1 MEWLRRLTVVNPR
14 CALAVALAFV
24 ITGCASSP
32 IRATTSRL
40 QVARQADAA
49 STKTISFNGVQVS
62 IPASWPVLDGAHRR
76 YLCSE
81 TFLEQADRA
90 FLGSTYWGAPSC
102 GATAPHSTPPPAD
115 GVWLKPSGPSP
126 PQPDA
131 IALPGRQGVFLLP
144 DPVAS
149 SVIDAWS
156 HRVLIQIGIGANP
169 AVARAI
175 LDSVTYTPTAANSAV
190 LGRCPPPDPTPP
202 TMPAPTRL
210 TAPLGLGDG
219 NSRLQPEPPNIQP
232 KASAAVAWTN
242 LFHDFW
248 AGGFQGAL
256 QWSIVFGSYAAP
268 TPAQINPDGSITPL
282 YQDVPTWLI
291 RGVGVQTG
299 YGACGMTVLAP
310 YNADTGAAMGVTTI
324 G

>member
-1 MEWLRRLTVVNPR
+1 MKWWGRLTVVSR
-14 CALAVALAFV
+14 RFALAVALAFV
-24 ITGCASSP
+24 LAGCASSAP
-32 IRATTSRL
+32 RALTSPV
-40 QVARQADAA
+40 QTAGHTAAA
-49 STKTISFNGVQVS
+49 STKTITFNGVQVS

-81 TFLEQADRA
+81 TFPEQADRA

-115 GVWLKPSGPSP
+115 GVWLQPSGPSP
-126 PQPDA
+126 PDPGA
-131 IALPGRQGVFLLP
+131 MALRGRQGVFLLP
-144 DPVAS
+144 DPVAP

-175 LDSVTYTPTAANSAV
+175 LDSITYTPAAANSPV

-219 NSRLQPEPPNIQP
+219 NGRLQPEPSNTQP
-232 KASAAVAWTN
+232 QAAATAAWN
-242 LFHDFW
+242 SLFHDFG
-248 AGGFQGAL
+248 AGGFPGAL
-256 QWSIVFGSYAAP
+256 RWSIVFGSYSAP
-268 TPAQINPDGSITPL
+268 TPAHINPDGSITAFS
-282 YQDVPTWLI
+282 QDVATWLI

-310 YNADTGAAMGVTTI
+310 YHADTGAAMGVTTI